1 MTTLPSNTD
10 RPITNAV
17 IASAVKQGVSAGV
30 WRVKAWL
37 AGFACLCVAAVVV
50 VGCNSKLTPADV
62 ISPPMQSID
71 AASNSVGKAEAE
83 VGGIAKAVPL
93 VEPYTAEP
101 GIPILRWMSE
111 TAQSALANLAQA
123 QIEHSQA
130 KTQLVERDRIHGV
143 ETAAFIRQ
151 VEQRDRELAKVKG
164 DIFYR
169 AGIWIRWGFW
179 LIVAWIGVAFVLRI
193 AALFIPGWTGA
204 SLAKIA
210 VFMFGVVTG
219 GLSWFTSWADNA
231 YMDRA
236 AKLNPQ

>member
-37 AGFACLCVAAVVV
+37 AGFACLCVVAIAIA
-50 VGCNSKLTPADV
+50 GCNSKGNPIQGEPPAV
-62 ISPPMQSID
+62 PLID
-71 AASNSVGKAEAE
+71 NSSTGITRAESE
-83 VGGIAKAVPL
+83 VGGIQDATKKLEPHVALPGKPL
-93 VEPYTAEP
+93 AAWI
-101 GIPILRWMSE
+101 GDSAAR
-111 TAQSALANLAQA
+111 ALANLAEAKSENAAAKAAVYASERARDVETRKFIA
-123 QIEHSQA
+123 QIDA
-130 KTQLVERDRIHGV
+130 K
-143 ETAAFIRQ
+143 
-151 VEQRDRELAKVKG
+151 DRELAKVKG
-164 DIFYR
+164 DFFYR

-179 LIVAWIGVAFVLRI
+179 IIVAWIGLAFVLRI
-193 AALFIPGWTGA
+193 VALFVPGWTGA

-210 VFMFGVVTG
+210 TFMFGVVTG
-219 GLSWFTSWADNA
+219 GVSWFTSWADNA